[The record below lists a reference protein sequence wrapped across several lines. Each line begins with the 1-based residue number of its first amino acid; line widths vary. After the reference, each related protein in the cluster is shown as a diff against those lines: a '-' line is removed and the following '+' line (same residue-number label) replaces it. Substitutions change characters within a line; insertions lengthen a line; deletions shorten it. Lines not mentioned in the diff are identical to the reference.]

1 MRFGHDQLQ
10 NSGKPLG
17 IIFGISRKTENVHGK
32 FAQT

>member
-17 IIFGISRKTENVHGK
+17 KIFGIRKTENVHGK